1 MKLSSLPAK
10 IARRFL
16 RVAENLE
23 TGRPAKYRRFGDC
36 YATVRALHRV
46 CPGPLRVLYDIG
58 ANEGHWAETF
68 AAFYPQLESA
78 ILFEPSAHCAPLLA
92 ALRFPGAKIDVV
104 PLALGREV
112 GSAVLIGDGA
122 SASLR
127 PATTL
132 QEQFFPG
139 SMAGAERP
147 VEVTTLDR
155 WVATS
160 GAARPDIIKLDVQGA
175 EGDVLAGATATLATC
190 RWLVTELSAVP
201 LYEGQQLGG
210 ATLDWLEKRG
220 WRLADIGYRWL
231 SPNGHLLQFDAILTR
246 DAP

>member
-1 MKLSSLPAK
+1 MRLASLPAK
-10 IARRFL
+10 IARRIL

-23 TGRPAKYRRFGDC
+23 TGRPAKYRRFRDC

-68 AAFYPQLESA
+68 AAFYPKLESA
-78 ILFEPSAHCAPLLA
+78 ILFEPSSRCSALLA
-92 ALRFPGAKIDVV
+92 ALRFPGARIDIV
-104 PLALGREV
+104 PLALGRDG

-127 PATTL
+127 PATAL

-160 GAARPDIIKLDVQGA
+160 GMARPDIIKLDVQGA
-175 EGDVLAGATATLATC
+175 EADVLEGATETLATC
-190 RWLVTELSAVP
+190 RWLVTELSTVP
-201 LYEGQQLGG
+201 LYAGQQLGG